1 MRLIQADEKL
11 QAVAVAAVDV
21 VTSGLGRRVVE
32 VEVDRPQIAV
42 VAEVQAALHVRV
54 QGLGPNSIENFGLS
68 FGLKNHSRFCLTFH
82 TLRKC
87 SQMGSLDMSQNQNGI
102 SICFSSQNFSY

>member
-21 VTSGLGRRVVE
+21 VTSRLGRRVVE

-54 QGLGPNSIENFGLS
+54 QGLGPNSIEKFWL
-68 FGLKNHSRFCLTFH
+68 
-82 TLRKC
+82 
-87 SQMGSLDMSQNQNGI
+87 
-102 SICFSSQNFSY
+102 

>member
-21 VTSGLGRRVVE
+21 VTSRLGRRVVE

-42 VAEVQAALHVRV
+42 VAEVQAALHVSV
-54 QGLGPNSIENFGLS
+54 QGLGPNSIEKFWLEFRLEKS
-68 FGLKNHSRFCLTFH
+68 LEIWLDIPYIKKMFKN
-82 TLRKC
+82 
-87 SQMGSLDMSQNQNGI
+87 G
-102 SICFSSQNFSY
+102 